1 MGLLT
6 NELLNP
12 CHFTHL
18 VAKDI
23 QVQNLFVL
31 MTTILM
37 FFTIMKFHVI
47 INLGM
52 TCKMHA
58 ISA

>member
-1 MGLLT
+1 MGLRT

-12 CHFTHL
+12 FHFTHL

-31 MTTILM
+31 MITILI

-52 TCKMHA
+52 TSKMHA
-58 ISA
+58 IST